1 MILLHDRIQAGW
13 NFRKGQHP
21 FADRGSLAEA
31 STASLFH
38 VKVEVIFVGVIG
50 LWPKH
55 GAEFMTGFIVHMLYE
70 LGLSARGRVR
80 SDRGR

>member
-1 MILLHDRIQAGW
+1 MSEVAAG
-13 NFRKGQHP
+13 HP

-55 GAEFMTGFIVHMLYE
+55 GAEFMTGFIVHMLHE
-70 LGLSARGRVR
+70 LGLRVRGRLR
-80 SDRGR
+80 SDWGR